1 MKLSRIQIEPTAA
14 GAPAVIPSGVFEY
27 HEDTKKFYKS
37 DGTTKTEIVSGSGYT
52 DEQAQDAVGAMVDS
66 TLVYTDGT
74 PLLSRAALTGD
85 VTASAGSNA
94 TTIAND
100 AVTFAKIQNITDN
113 RLLGRS
119 SGSTGDTQE
128 VTPSTGLLMA
138 SAVLRSNQFG
148 RIDYKTGSADTP
160 DDDFDSG
167 TLDAKWTVVT
177 GASGTVDLLET
188 GTTVAEY
195 DLATRPGWML
205 MQAGRNTGQEV
216 ALRQDYTV
224 PDGNSIL
231 CAVAVSY
238 GAGTTTEINNAT
250 QIRLSLNDNN
260 TSSRSGNYVEM
271 SVDSQASTAPR
282 IYVASS
288 VGADFAGAGLA
299 VRVVFFRIARSGLVY
314 YPFFSADGSTWT
326 PCGSRTFGSALD
338 NVWIRVECLAT
349 ITSGCPVPIVAYD
362 WVRLGTNGLDP
373 W

>member
-1 MKLSRIQIEPTAA
+1 MADEIGITHIVDVEA
-14 GAPAVIPSGVFEY
+14 GAAVPPEGHHLY
-27 HEDTKKFYKS
+27 ARDTDKEYKS
-37 DGTTKTEIVSGSGYT
+37 DGTTLTELASGGGAYT
-52 DEQAQDAVGAMVDS
+52 NEEAQDAIGSILTDTATIDF
-66 TLVYTDGT
+66 TYTDAT
-74 PLLSRAALTGD
+74 PEITAD
-85 VTASAGSNA
+85 VK
-94 TTIAND
+94 ND
-100 AVTFAKIQNITDN
+100 SITFAKMQNITDN

-119 SGSTGDTQE
+119 AGSTGDAQE
-128 VTPSTGLLMA
+128 ITPSTGLLMA
-138 SAVLRSNQFG
+138 SAILRSNQFG

-205 MQAGRNTGQEV
+205 MQAGRNSGQEV

-238 GAGTTTEINNAT
+238 GAGTTTGINNAT
-250 QIRLSLNDNN
+250 QIRLALNDNN

-271 SVDSQASTAPR
+271 AVDSQASTAPR
-282 IYVASS
+282 VYVVSS

-314 YPFFSADGSTWT
+314 YPFFSEDGSTWT

-338 NVWIRVECLAT
+338 NVWIRVECLGT

-362 WVRLGTNGLDP
+362 WVRLGTNSLDP